1 ANEPTARRTPAGT
14 SHRALQRLAALPD
27 RDRFAPPRTG
37 NRGMTVTTV
46 EKRRRRTSAAPAKPR
61 ASSRGWIWAVVQIAA
76 LATEVFLLLFLL
88 AQPAFRPQHVQ
99 VSGLRHLTAAQ
110 IRSALSLPPDRN
122 IFFLSQA
129 ELAQRVQALPWVRS
143 AAVSLALPDR
153 VSVAVTEWRP
163 SAVLQVGETTYYVND
178 LGVVLDPAAEA
189 GGLPVINRPDF
200 GQARAGQHAVGGDLL
215 PMLLQVRSGFAAAFK
230 VSLMSFQ
237 LDRREVLSAQTDRG
251 WSIIFGQMVT
261 SADRASLE
269 PKLAALRSLS
279 TRLDLTSAP
288 IQYVNL
294 ENPGAPAVQLRG
306 HK

>member
-1 ANEPTARRTPAGT
+1 
-14 SHRALQRLAALPD
+14 
-27 RDRFAPPRTG
+27 
-37 NRGMTVTTV
+37 MTVSTV
-46 EKRRRRTSAAPAKPR
+46 AKRRRRTTSAPAKPST
-61 ASSRGWIWAVVQIAA
+61 SSRGWIWAVAQIAA
-76 LATEVFLLLFLL
+76 LATEVFIVLFLL

-99 VSGLRHLTAAQ
+99 VSGVSHLTASEV
-110 IRSALSLPPDRN
+110 RSALNLPADRN

-129 ELAQRVQALPWVRS
+129 ELAKRVQALPWVRS

-178 LGVVLDPAAEA
+178 LGVVLDAAAEA

>member
-1 ANEPTARRTPAGT
+1 
-14 SHRALQRLAALPD
+14 
-27 RDRFAPPRTG
+27 
-37 NRGMTVTTV
+37 MTVTTV

-61 ASSRGWIWAVVQIAA
+61 ASSRGWTWAVVQIAA
-76 LATEVFLLLFLL
+76 LATEVFILLFLL